1 MALYTKV
8 LADEASIGLPSSL
21 TLGRRADVYLRSGEL
36 DLCMSDCAAALA
48 VNPDSAKTLRTRGRA
63 KMLLGEF
70 DGSLK
75 DLVKGH
81 DQYSDDHL
89 EIIEATAFVQV
100 SEAKRSEAKR
110 LWRLW
115 RL

>member
-1 MALYTKV
+1 MYTKV
-8 LADEASIGLPSSL
+8 LADEASIGQLSSL
-21 TLGRRADVYLRSGEL
+21 TLGRRAEVYLLSGEL

-48 VNPDSAKTLRTRGRA
+48 VNPNSAKALRTRGRA
-63 KMLLGEF
+63 KMLRG
-70 DGSLK
+70 DYGASLE
-75 DLVKGH
+75 DLVNGH
-81 DQYSDDHL
+81 DQYSDDSG
-89 EIIEATAFVQV
+89 EIIKAMAFVKV

>member
-48 VNPDSAKTLRTRGRA
+48 VNPDSAKTLRTRGGA

-75 DLVKGH
+75 MVWVMGK
-81 DQYSDDHL
+81 
-89 EIIEATAFVQV
+89 AT
-100 SEAKRSEAKR
+100 SENVMFRTDVVEVGTGGF
-110 LWRLW
+110 WVG
-115 RL
+115 